1 MNYVALIPLRGGSK
15 SIPDK
20 NVRRI
25 AGKALCLWTIEAASK
40 AASIDAVF
48 VATDSEKIRAVVEA
62 AGLPKVS
69 VIGRSAETATDTAST
84 ESVMLEFAEQRDFE
98 NLILIQA
105 TSPLLESKDLE
116 GGISLFESSKA
127 DSLLSVVPQKR
138 FIWNPSEGGLS
149 LPQNYDPTKRPR
161 RQDFSA
167 YQVENGAFYISGR
180 EGLMRTKSRLFGNI
194 AAFEMG
200 EETFHELDEP
210 VDFVIIEKFLES
222 RANSDALLAA
232 RAKRVKLF
240 LSDVDG
246 VLTDSGMYYSEAGD
260 ELKKFNTRDGKGF
273 ELLRNAGLEVGIIT
287 AEKTALVERRAAK
300 LKLNHLIQ
308 GATDKVESLRALLA
322 TTGYTPDE
330 VAFVGDDLGDI
341 GIFGTVGFAACP
353 SDAVAEARSVVHY
366 QASAVGG
373 GGVIR
378 EVAEL
383 VLRLRG

>member
-1 MNYVALIPLRGGSK
+1 
-15 SIPDK
+15 
-20 NVRRI
+20 
-25 AGKALCLWTIEAASK
+25 
-40 AASIDAVF
+40 
-48 VATDSEKIRAVVEA
+48 
-62 AGLPKVS
+62 
-69 VIGRSAETATDTAST
+69 
-84 ESVMLEFAEQRDFE
+84 
-98 NLILIQA
+98 
-105 TSPLLESKDLE
+105 
-116 GGISLFESSKA
+116 
-127 DSLLSVVPQKR
+127 
-138 FIWNPSEGGLS
+138 
-149 LPQNYDPTKRPR
+149 
-161 RQDFSA
+161 
-167 YQVENGAFYISGR
+167 
-180 EGLMRTKSRLFGNI
+180 
-194 AAFEMG
+194 MG

-222 RANSDALLAA
+222 RAKSDALLAA

-308 GATDKVESLRALLA
+308 GAPDKVESLRALLA

-353 SDAVAEARSVVHY
+353 SDAVDEARSVVHY